1 MVASLSSFS
10 GRNDRFMGADGF
22 ARAPDIEIVEA
33 FLAEVPRRMVFDN
46 AAEDVR

>member
-1 MVASLSSFS
+1 MTDLW
-10 GRNDRFMGADGF
+10 GPMGL
-22 ARAPDIEIVEA
+22 RAPDIEIVEA